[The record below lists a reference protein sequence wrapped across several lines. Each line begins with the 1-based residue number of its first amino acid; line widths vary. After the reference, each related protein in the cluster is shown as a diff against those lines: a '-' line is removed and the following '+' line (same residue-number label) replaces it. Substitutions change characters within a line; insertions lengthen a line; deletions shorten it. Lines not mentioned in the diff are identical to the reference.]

1 MGVYNIKS
9 NNDSLLNEETY
20 IECAQEPGIEAA
32 YTMIAESEQNY
43 NNMMKM
49 IGIQELNVFE
59 TTGQEMVYEAVDIK
73 GFIAAA
79 KKFFLNIWE
88 KIKGLFK
95 KFFSMFDAA
104 VKNDKEFLKKYNK
117 ELTLASSN
125 LKDFEFEGF
134 NFKLDAVSV
143 VQAESNMNGYLSKV
157 FITSDVEKS
166 IENYKDEDLE
176 DKMRG
181 AAIGKGDLTQAE
193 LAKELFSLLRSG
205 EDSKETISSI
215 SLVKYMNEI
224 EGSANA
230 KKRAEKS
237 FKEIKKAIDDI
248 IKMLEK
254 EERDLLKEKNVN
266 LEFQSKKIKDCNNMI
281 AAEKT
286 KLSILQTV
294 NGAILTA
301 IKDQNKQARSVCV
314 KAMSYKPK
322 NESGLP
328 VNEGTEDFWNSIQI
342 R

>member
-20 IECAQEPGIEAA
+20 IECTQEPGIEAA
-32 YTMIAESEQNY
+32 YTMIVESEQNY

-49 IGIQELNVFE
+49 IGINELNVFE

-79 KKFFLNIWE
+79 KKFFLNLWE

-134 NFKLDAVSV
+134 EFKLSAVSV
-143 VQAESNMNGYLSKV
+143 SGAESAMNGYFTKV
-157 FITSDVEKS
+157 FVTDVAQS

-176 DKMRG
+176 DKLRG
-181 AAIGKGDLTQAE
+181 AAIGKGDLSQAE
-193 LAKELFSLLRSG
+193 LAKELFSILRSG
-205 EDSKETISSI
+205 QDSKETISNI

-224 EGSANA
+224 EGSAKA
-230 KKRAEKS
+230 KKEAEKS
-237 FKEIKKAIDDI
+237 FKEIKKAIDTI
-248 IKMLEK
+248 IRNLEK
-254 EERDLLKEKNVN
+254 DERDLLKEKNSD
-266 LEFQSKKIKDCNNMI
+266 LEAQSRKIKDTNNQI
-281 AAEKT
+281 SAEKT
-286 KLSILQTV
+286 KMSILQTV